1 MKALLA
7 QLREEHHQARHFC
20 YAYLSPPAENE
31 SRFSDDGEP
40 SHTAGTPI
48 LNSIQSS
55 GLHNILVVVVRY
67 FGGTKLGRPGLVNAY
82 KTAAAMSL
90 EKAEKRIITPMALI
104 SLSFPYQ
111 RMQEIQI
118 ILNRTGIK
126 PEKIEMTAA
135 VSMKLNIELSEIPN
149 WEIYLQSIPEL
160 IFEISN

>member
-1 MKALLA
+1 
-7 QLREEHHQARHFC
+7 
-20 YAYLSPPAENE
+20 
-31 SRFSDDGEP
+31 
-40 SHTAGTPI
+40 
-48 LNSIQSS
+48 
-55 GLHNILVVVVRY
+55 
-67 FGGTKLGRPGLVNAY
+67 
-82 KTAAAMSL
+82 
-90 EKAEKRIITPMALI
+90 MALI